1 MIIGIV
7 AADNGWAIGKKN
19 DLLYKLPADMQQFK
33 ALTMDGGVVAMGENT
48 LLSFPHS
55 KPLKDRINIVL
66 CPEGHEYEN
75 CICYHSFDELTKDI
89 NIFSKRFDVYIIG
102 GAMFY
107 KSMLPL
113 YDKIYVTKVDAKCE
127 DATAYF
133 PNLDEDENFVITRES
148 DTIYDNGY
156 NIKFVT
162 YERKQ
167 NV

>member
-7 AADNGWAIGKKN
+7 CCDNNWAIGKNN

-33 ALTMDGGVVAMGENT
+33 QLTLDGGIVAMGENT
-48 LLSFPHS
+48 LLSFPKS

-66 CPEGHEYEN
+66 CPEGHEYED
-75 CICYHSFDELTKDI
+75 CICYHSFEELTKDI
-89 NIFSKRFDVYIIG
+89 NIFSKRFDIYIVG

-113 YDKIYVTKVDAKCE
+113 YDRIYVTKVDAATE
-127 DATAYF
+127 DATVFF
-133 PNLDEDENFVITRES
+133 PNLDKEASFKISRES

-162 YERKQ
+162 YER
-167 NV
+167 V